1 MWSRVKTAFPSSLAA
16 RCAYAAKFF
25 PMGREGKMTCAS
37 YEVLLKEKHMPF
49 CPIYLYAGWNV
60 DLMAG
65 TGAAISDYEIEA
77 VCYK

>member
-1 MWSRVKTAFPSSLAA
+1 
-16 RCAYAAKFF
+16 
-25 PMGREGKMTCAS
+25 MTCAS

-49 CPIYLYAGWNV
+49 CPIYLYAGGNV

-65 TGAAISDYEIEA
+65 TRAAISDYEIEA